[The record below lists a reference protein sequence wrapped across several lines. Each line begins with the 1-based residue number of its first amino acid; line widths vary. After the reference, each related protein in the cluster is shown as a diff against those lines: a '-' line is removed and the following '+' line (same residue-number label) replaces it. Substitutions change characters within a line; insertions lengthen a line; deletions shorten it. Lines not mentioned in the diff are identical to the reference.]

1 MQKMSVMSEDVH
13 EYRMRPDFDALHSET
28 GLGDAEQV
36 SLCLFRG
43 LVLVSN
49 GGYRGL
55 SALGYICICPN
66 LR

>member
-1 MQKMSVMSEDVH
+1 MSVMSEDVH

-36 SLCLFRG
+36 SLCLFR
-43 LVLVSN
+43 VLFLYLT
-49 GGYRGL
+49 GGIEGCR
-55 SALGYICICPN
+55 ALGYICICPN